1 MKTMHGM
8 GIEECVKEAGTPDIA
23 HHHDLIAVKT
33 HVLEGFV
40 KDAGNS
46 FMGATRAKN
55 QGPAF
60 IQ

>member
-1 MKTMHGM
+1 MR
-8 GIEECVKEAGTPDIA
+8 IEERVKEAGTPNIA
-23 HHHDLIAVKT
+23 HHHDLIAFKP
-33 HVLEGFV
+33 HVLKGFV

-46 FMGATRAKN
+46 FVGATRAKD